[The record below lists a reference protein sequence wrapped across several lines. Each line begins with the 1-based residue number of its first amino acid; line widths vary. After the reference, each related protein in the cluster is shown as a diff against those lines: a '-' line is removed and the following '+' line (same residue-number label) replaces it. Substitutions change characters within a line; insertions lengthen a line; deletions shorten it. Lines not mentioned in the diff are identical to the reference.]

1 MLRGFYYLIR
11 SESFGGILLFL
22 STIVALLWANSV
34 FFSGYTDF
42 LDYKLGIHIS
52 DIFIGFTLQDWI
64 NDVLM
69 SIFFFHVG
77 LEIKREFLYGDLSGI
92 QKASFPVVAAIG
104 GMSVPAIIYLIINS
118 GGDYIHGFGIPM
130 ATDIAFALG
139 VASLLGSRIPASL
152 KFFLATL
159 AVVDDLGAI
168 FVIAVFYANEIFWLY
183 LFLSIIPIVFLLIL
197 HHFEFQKKSYYIGL
211 GIILW
216 LFIHASG
223 IHATISAVILAFCIP
238 STRDADST
246 HSSMLDYFEHLIQPY
261 NVYLIMPLFA
271 LANAG
276 VVFLDFN
283 FNPQVMS
290 VFWGIAFGL
299 IVGKPVGILLLCFFC
314 DLFKIAKKPEDL
326 LWRHIFGAGLLA
338 GIGFAMS
345 VFITHLAFDNSEIIG
360 LAKAAILLASCLSA
374 IIGVVMLFLI
384 NKLSKS

>member
-1 MLRGFYYLIR
+1 MLRGFYHLIR

-42 LDYKLGIHIS
+42 WDYKLGIHIS
-52 DIFIGFTLQDWI
+52 DIFIGFTLHDWI

-152 KFFLATL
+152 KLFLVTL

-168 FVIAVFYANEIFWLY
+168 FVIAIFYANEIFWLY
-183 LFLSIIPIVFLLIL
+183 LFLSIIPIVLLLIL

-238 STRDADST
+238 GTRDADST

-261 NVYLIMPLFA
+261 SVYLIMPLFA

-374 IIGVVMLFLI
+374 MIGVVVLFLI
-384 NKLSKS
+384 NRLSKS